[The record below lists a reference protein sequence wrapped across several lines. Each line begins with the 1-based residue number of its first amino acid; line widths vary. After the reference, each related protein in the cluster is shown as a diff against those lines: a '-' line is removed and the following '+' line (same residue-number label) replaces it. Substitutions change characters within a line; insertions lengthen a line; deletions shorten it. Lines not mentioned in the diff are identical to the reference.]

1 MAIAGFGGS
10 VKVNGKNV
18 AEISNWTMDL
28 DADDIEVTSFDS
40 DGWKEYIAGARGW
53 SGSFEGNFAPDDT
66 EGQGAL
72 ILAWVNSENVEIT
85 LNVTD
90 EISFTG
96 NAMIKMSLDAPVDDK
111 VSFSCDY
118 QGSSELTTTGVGTGT
133 GI

>member
-1 MAIAGFGGS
+1 VAIAGFGGS

-53 SGSFEGNFAPDDT
+53 AGSFEGNFAPDDT

-72 ILAWVNSENVEIT
+72 ISAWVNSENVELQLDVNEDISFSGSAMIT
-85 LNVTD
+85 LSM
-90 EISFTG
+90 E
-96 NAMIKMSLDAPVDDK
+96 AAVDDK
-111 VSFSCDY
+111 VSFSCDF
-118 QGSSELTTTGVGTGT
+118 QGTGELTPTGLSTT
-133 GI
+133 

>member
-53 SGSFEGNFAPDDT
+53 AGSFEGNFAPDDT

-72 ILAWVNSENVEIT
+72 ISAWVNSENVELQLDVNEDISFSGSAMIT
-85 LNVTD
+85 LSM
-90 EISFTG
+90 E
-96 NAMIKMSLDAPVDDK
+96 AAVDDK
-111 VSFSCDY
+111 VSFSCDF
-118 QGSSELTTTGVGTGT
+118 QGTGELTPTGLSTT
-133 GI
+133 